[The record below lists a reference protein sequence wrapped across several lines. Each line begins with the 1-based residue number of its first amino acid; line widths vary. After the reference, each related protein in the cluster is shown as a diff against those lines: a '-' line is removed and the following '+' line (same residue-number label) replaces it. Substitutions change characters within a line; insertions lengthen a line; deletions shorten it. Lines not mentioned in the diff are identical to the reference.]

1 MDGIQIVLLII
12 IVLALIAI
20 YYSSTY
26 NKIKTEILKINSSES
41 EIDTLLRNKYDLIAK
56 VIVEINQPDDK
67 NLKTF
72 DKLKEEDGMLKASFK
87 DLSDDLKEFVNK
99 GKYKKISVF

>member
-56 VIVEINQPDDK
+56 VIVEINLRVR
-67 NLKTF
+67 NV
-72 DKLKEEDGMLKASFK
+72 S
-87 DLSDDLKEFVNK
+87 DLTQTYQTVS
-99 GKYKKISVF
+99 

>member
-26 NKIKTEILKINSSES
+26 NKIKTEILKINS
-41 EIDTLLRNKYDLIAK
+41 
-56 VIVEINQPDDK
+56 
-67 NLKTF
+67 
-72 DKLKEEDGMLKASFK
+72 
-87 DLSDDLKEFVNK
+87 
-99 GKYKKISVF
+99 

>member
-41 EIDTLLRNKYDLIAK
+41 CNNEI
-56 VIVEINQPDDK
+56 
-67 NLKTF
+67 
-72 DKLKEEDGMLKASFK
+72 
-87 DLSDDLKEFVNK
+87 
-99 GKYKKISVF
+99 

>member
-67 NLKTF
+67 NLKTLEVM
-72 DKLKEEDGMLKASFK
+72 KMTSAE
-87 DLSDDLKEFVNK
+87 LSR
-99 GKYKKISVF
+99 STR